1 MIGRKPAWNIP
12 LTEGRLFHRCSAM
25 PTDRADCQKMTG
37 SNSKAWMRWLGIWV
51 FVTFLAIYF
60 CTQTYWAERY
70 SRNVS
75 ASWLAAFYWNLVEFY
90 LWALFSPLVFWLCR
104 KFHHESRG
112 WSRTVML
119 HLIAGILLSLIHC
132 LFDTVGH
139 CVWQVAHHNSFS
151 FWPAYYGTVVYR
163 LQINVFLYSVLVG
176 FWHAFDYH
184 RKFQERRLKTV
195 ELEASLAH
203 AQLLA
208 LKMQI
213 QPHFLFNTL
222 QAIAELVHVDIDAAE
237 AVTLQL
243 SELLRRTLKSGAA
256 QVISLEEEIEFLKIY
271 LAIEQVR
278 LKERLNVD
286 LKIDPATFIAAI
298 PPLLLQPLVEN
309 AVRHGI
315 APIPGKGTVS
325 VSSHLENDTLILEI
339 HDTGPGINGGA
350 PYDLN
355 EGIGLKNTRA
365 RLQTLYGANHYFELT
380 NQNGL
385 TIRMSLP
392 YTTVKV
398 PDETIH
404 VS

>member
-1 MIGRKPAWNIP
+1 
-12 LTEGRLFHRCSAM
+12 M
-25 PTDRADCQKMTG
+25 PTYRADCQKMAG
-37 SNSKAWMRWLGIWV
+37 SISKAWMRWLGIWV
-51 FVTFLAIYF
+51 FVTILAIYF

-70 SRNVS
+70 SGDVS
-75 ASWLAAFYWNLVEFY
+75 ASWVAAFYWNLVEFY
-90 LWALFSPLVFWLCR
+90 LWAFFSPFVFWLCR
-104 KFHHESRG
+104 KFHHESGG
-112 WSRTVML
+112 WSRTVTL
-119 HLIAGILLSLIHC
+119 HLIAGVLLSLIHC
-132 LFDTVGH
+132 LFDTIGH
-139 CVWQVAHHNSFS
+139 CVWQAIHHEPFL

-163 LQINVFLYSVLVG
+163 LQIDVFLYSVLVG
-176 FWHAFDYH
+176 FWHAFEYH

-195 ELEASLAH
+195 ELEANLAH

-237 AVTLQL
+237 EVTLKL

-256 QVISLEEEIEFLKIY
+256 QVISIEEEVEFLKIY

-278 LKERLNVD
+278 LKERLDVD
-286 LKIDPATFIAAI
+286 LKIDPSTLTAAI

-325 VSSHLENDTLILEI
+325 IHSYRRNDTLILEI
-339 HDTGPGINGGA
+339 YDTGPGFSGGSSANSNG
-350 PYDLN
+350 
-355 EGIGLKNTRA
+355 GIGLKNVRN
-365 RLQTLYGANHYFELT
+365 RLTTLYGSDHHFELI

-385 TIRMSLP
+385 TVRISLP
-392 YTTVKV
+392 YTTAKV